1 LVIVTFDRD
10 LCNKVIRGNCRC
22 LHVRPSER
30 TARQRLANA
39 YLEIVTLFD
48 QDCALVALAS
58 DGSVH
63 GWSS

>member
-1 LVIVTFDRD
+1 
-10 LCNKVIRGNCRC
+10 VIRGNCRC